1 MKFMRLINL
10 TIILALLAACAPG
23 GETPAVTGTPTPRL
37 PTPSVMVTS
46 VPDISATFETFI
58 TAWRADDYAAMYAML
73 SAASR
78 NSISEED
85 FVARYK
91 DAMNTMSLR
100 QLDYSVS
107 ATNTTPTNAQVSFN
121 VIYRTHIAGDI
132 QRDLTAPWVN
142 EGGQWKLEWSEA
154 LILPELT
161 GGKKLVM
168 DYQIP
173 PRGNIYDKD
182 GNPIA
187 AQDDVYAVGLQ
198 PGNIIPE
205 QEETLLRE
213 MARIAGTT
221 PEEIAASYRFAQPH
235 WYIPVG
241 EASIGEIQNR
251 LGLISGLGGVLLTQ
265 YRSRYYY
272 AGGLAPHLVGYVISV
287 PAEEFDSYKRR
298 GYSGAEKVGFSGI
311 ERWGEEILGG
321 QRGGRLYILNP
332 DGTIGAALGQSGQ
345 IPGSSIYL
353 TLQSDFQ
360 RQVQDAL
367 RGLTGAVVVIERDT
381 GRVLAMAA
389 SPTFDPNLFEG
400 QNPNRQVLGNVLS
413 NPANP
418 LFNRATQSTYP
429 LGSVFKIITMAA
441 ALESGDFTAEST
453 YDCQYEFTD
462 LGSPIL
468 YDWTWERYQRELAN
482 TGEGRTRPSGLLTLS
497 EGLMRSCNPWFY
509 HIGLQ
514 LFRNGKGTAIA
525 DMSRGFGLG
534 QPTGIGQVSEAAGVI
549 RPPESPLEATNEAI
563 GQDPVLV
570 TPLQVAV
577 FSAALGNGGTL
588 YRPQLVE
595 KIVDPS
601 GNETNAFK
609 PESRGVLPISP
620 ENLKLIQDAL
630 RSVVADPRG
639 TAHSRFVGINTP
651 VYGKTGTA
659 QTGTDTPHAWFS
671 GYTDAGREDKPD
683 IAIAVIIEYQGEGS
697 EWAAPVFRRVLEIY
711 FTGRAQR
718 VYPWES
724 KIGVTRTPTPQGFNL
739 TQTAEAEATPT
750 PGP

>member
-1 MKFMRLINL
+1 MKFIRSLHIV
-10 TIILALLAACAPG
+10 IILAMVAACAPG
-23 GETPAVTGTPTPRL
+23 VETGSPTGAPTSSL
-37 PTPSVMVTS
+37 PTAVVNVTAL
-46 VPDISATFETFI
+46 PNITQTFETFV
-58 TAWRADDYAAMYAML
+58 TAWRADEYAAMYAML

-78 NSISEED
+78 QAINEDD

-91 DAMNTMSLR
+91 AAMNTMSLR
-100 QLDYSVS
+100 QLDYNIL
-107 ATNTTPTNAQVSFN
+107 ATNTTPQTAEVTFK
-121 VIYRTHIAGDI
+121 VVYRTYIAGDLE
-132 QRDLTAPWVN
+132 REMTARWVN
-142 EGGQWKLEWSEA
+142 ENGQWKLDWSET
-154 LILPELT
+154 LILPEL
-161 GGKKLVM
+161 GNGRKLVM

-173 PRGNIYDKD
+173 PRGNIFDKN
-182 GNPIA
+182 GSPIV

-213 MARIAGTT
+213 MARLAGTT
-221 PEEIAASYRFAQPH
+221 PEDIAASYRFAQPN
-235 WYIPVG
+235 WYIPVA
-241 EASIGEIQNR
+241 EASAGEIANR

-272 AGGLAPHLVGYVISV
+272 AGGLAPHVIGYVISV
-287 PAEEFDSYKRR
+287 PAEEFDLYKRR
-298 GYSGAEKVGFSGI
+298 GYSGAEKVGYSGI
-311 ERWGEEILGG
+311 EKWGEDILGG

-345 IPGSSIYL
+345 TSGSSIHL
-353 TLQSDFQ
+353 TLESDFQ

-367 RGLTGAVVVIERDT
+367 KGLTGAVVVMERDT

-400 QNPNRQVLGNVLS
+400 QNPNRQILGNVLS

-441 ALESGDFTAEST
+441 GLESGDFTAEST
-453 YDCQYEFTD
+453 YDCQYEFTE

-482 TGEGRTRPSGLLTLS
+482 TGEGKTKPSGLLTLP

-509 HIGLQ
+509 HIGLT

-525 DMSRGFGLG
+525 DMALGFGLG
-534 QPTGIGQVSEAAGVI
+534 QPTGIGQVAEAPGVI
-549 RPPESPLEATNEAI
+549 RAPESPLEATNEAI

-570 TPLQVAV
+570 TPLQVAT
-577 FSAALGNGGTL
+577 FTAALGNGGTL

-595 KIVDPS
+595 KIVDAS
-601 GNETNAFK
+601 GNETNVFK

-620 ENLKLIQDAL
+620 ENLKIIQDAM
-630 RSVVADPRG
+630 RSVVGDQRG
-639 TAHSRFVGINTP
+639 TAYNRFVGITTP
-651 VYGKTGTA
+651 VFGKTGTA
-659 QTGTDTPHAWFS
+659 QNGTNTPHAWFS
-671 GYTDAGREDKPD
+671 GYTNAGREDRPD
-683 IAIAVIIEYQGEGS
+683 IAIAVIIEFQGEGS

-711 FTGRAQR
+711 FTGRPQR
-718 VYPWES
+718 LYPWES
-724 KIGVTRTPTPQGFNL
+724 NFGVTRTPTPQGFNL

-750 PGP
+750 P

>member
-1 MKFMRLINL
+1 MKFLHLLHIV
-10 TIILALLAACAPG
+10 IILALLAACAPAT
-23 GETPAVTGTPTPRL
+23 EAPPATGAPTSSL
-37 PTPSVMVTS
+37 PTPVVNVTAL
-46 VPDISATFETFI
+46 PDIKQTFETFVN
-58 TAWRADDYAAMYAML
+58 AWRADDYAAMYAML
-73 SAASR
+73 STESQQA
-78 NSISEED
+78 ISEAD

-100 QLDYSVS
+100 QLDYSIL
-107 ATNTTPTNAQVSFN
+107 ATNTTTKSAEVTFK
-121 VIYRTHIAGDI
+121 VIYRTYIAGDI
-132 QRDLTAPWVN
+132 ERDLTARWRN
-142 EGGQWKLEWSEA
+142 EGGQWKLDWSET
-154 LILPELT
+154 LILPELA
-161 GGKKLVM
+161 GGRRLVM

-173 PRGNIYDKD
+173 KRGNIYDRD
-182 GNPIA
+182 GNPIVA
-187 AQDDVYAVGLQ
+187 EDDVYAIGLQ
-198 PGNIIPE
+198 PGNIVPE

-213 MARIAGTT
+213 MARLAGTT
-221 PEEIAASYRFAQPH
+221 PEDIAASYRFAQPN

-241 EASIGEIQNR
+241 EASAGEIQNR
-251 LGLISGLGGVLLTQ
+251 LGLISSLGGVLITQ

-272 AGGLAPHLVGYVISV
+272 AGGLAPHVVGYVISV

-298 GYSGAEKVGFSGI
+298 GYSGAEKVGYSGI
-311 ERWGEEILGG
+311 EKWGEDILGG
-321 QRGGRLYILNP
+321 QRGGRLYVLNP
-332 DGTIGAALGQSGQ
+332 DGTVGAALGQSGQ
-345 IPGSSIYL
+345 TPGSDIYL

-367 RGLTGAVVVIERDT
+367 KGLTGAVVVIERDT

-400 QNPNRQVLGNVLS
+400 QNPNRQILGQVLS

-418 LFNRATQSTYP
+418 LVNRASQSTYP

-441 ALESGDFTAEST
+441 ALESGEFSAEST
-453 YDCQYEFTD
+453 YDCQYEFTE

-468 YDWTWERYQRELAN
+468 YDWTWERYQRELAA
-482 TGEGRTRPSGLLTLS
+482 TGEGKTQPSGVLTLP

-509 HIGLQ
+509 HIGLT
-514 LFRNGKGTAIA
+514 LFRNGKGSAIA
-525 DMSRGFGLG
+525 DMARAFGLG
-534 QPTGIGQVSEAAGVI
+534 QPTGIGQISEASGVI
-549 RPPESPLEATNEAI
+549 RAPESPLEATNEAI

-577 FSAALGNGGTL
+577 FTAALGNGGTL

-601 GNETNAFK
+601 GNESNAFR

-620 ENLKLIQDAL
+620 ENLKIIQDAM
-630 RSVVADPRG
+630 RSVVDNPRG
-639 TAHSRFVGINTP
+639 TAYNRFVGISTP

-659 QTGTDTPHAWFS
+659 QNGTNTPHAWFA
-671 GYTDAGREDKPD
+671 GYTDAGRSDKPD
-683 IAIAVIIEYQGEGS
+683 IAIAVIIEFQGEGS

-711 FTGRAQR
+711 FTGRPQR
-718 VYPWES
+718 LYPWES
-724 KIGVTRTPTPQGFNL
+724 NFGVTRTPTPQGFEQ

-750 PGP
+750 P